1 LPICYISISC
11 NVCNFGIIWTCAW
24 IVRDS
29 IMKHFEWRW
38 VKRFGDTDAQLSL
51 LEVDDGFAIFW
62 ATLKPISEDKNE
74 LFWTPIMINKDRN
87 GYISIHEILFLDE
100 LKECVEKKLMEEGI
114 IPDGCELEDYTI

>member
-1 LPICYISISC
+1 
-11 NVCNFGIIWTCAW
+11 
-24 IVRDS
+24 
-29 IMKHFEWRW
+29 MKHFEWRW